1 MDLWENVRVW
11 NTELENPENTKR
23 ERNGSFSWEFGENRD
38 PAHEVSQRNR
48 NSPENWARRHSSHIL
63 AKNLNV
69 LSPGLELE

>member
-23 ERNGSFSWEFGENRD
+23 ENRD